1 LRQSGCLFSLLL
13 LPILALLHK
22 RRNREQLQW
31 LMAIETLPAD
41 PALEPLAWAHPIV
54 REWFL
59 SKFGSAT
66 EPQIAGWPAVLR
78 GEPTLI
84 SAPTGS
90 GKTLAAFLV
99 CIDKLLRAAI
109 EGRLAAHTHVVYI
122 SPLKA
127 LSNDVQKN
135 LDGPLAEIQQLAMQ
149 RGYLCPEIRTG
160 VRTGDTLT
168 KHRLAMLKHPPHILV
183 TTPESLYILLTAG
196 KSRLNLTRVQTVIV
210 DEIHA
215 IAGNKRGAHLA
226 LSLERL
232 DALVCGE
239 NHLAPGAM
247 LTGLSTPPQRI
258 GLSATQNPIELVAA
272 FLTGANHP
280 GAPSSATPGPERA
293 VFARLGGTAS
303 SSPKVGPQKVGCPI
317 HDDGLIVGMSGKSQS
332 LAGHR
337 PPATIIQVGQRRTL
351 DLAIEVPSAELTSI
365 TSTAMWE
372 EIYDKLAALAEQHRS
387 TLVFVNT
394 RRLVERLSFELSE
407 RLGPTLGPDAVAA
420 HHGSLSRTLRLDAE
434 QRLKSGQCRILI
446 ATASLELGIDI
457 GTVDL
462 VCQIATTR
470 AVAVAMQRVGRAGH
484 WRGAIPKGR
493 FFATTRDDLLEQA
506 ALLRKMVAGELD
518 QLQVPEQPIDVLM
531 QQIVATVGAE
541 SWSEDALFH
550 VLRRAWPYRN
560 LTPDQYEEVLALL
573 HNGIENSRGRY
584 GAYILR
590 DRVQGHL
597 HARRGSRSIAI
608 SNGGAIP
615 DTSIFA
621 VMLQPENVQIA
632 TLDEHFAVESS
643 PGDVVLL
650 GNTSWRIQRIDP
662 AGKVLVEDA
671 HGAPPSIP
679 FWEGEAPQRTS
690 VLSDAV
696 SDLRTEIDTR
706 TSNVTPSTILGT
718 PSLIH
723 PLESGTP
730 SLIHP
735 LESGTPGLIH
745 PLESGTPGLI
755 HPLESGTPG
764 LQARVSYP
772 SDTDGA
778 LAPGVCSPEHT
789 DESPQAQLAETLAF
803 LQRECF
809 LNHSAALQ
817 LITYIVHG
825 RAVLGAVPT
834 KTTLIAERFFD
845 EGGGQ
850 QLILHAPFGG
860 RINKAWGLAL
870 RKRFCRGFNFE
881 LQAAATDNG
890 INISLAEQHSF
901 PLADVF
907 HFLTTLTATTLLE
920 QACIPSPLFKNR
932 WRWAAGRSLQLLRM
946 QKGKRVAPQIQRTRS
961 DDLLA
966 SVFPHASACPETM
979 TGDIEIPDHPLVR
992 EVMKD
997 TLTEAMDIEGLL
1009 EVLQG
1014 INDGTIRC
1022 IAVDTPIPSLFAH
1035 ELINAMPYAFLDPED
1050 AAGRRARAVRTRGNV
1065 PSRLPEA
1072 PGRLDPAAIATIRTQ
1087 LWPDLRDEHELH
1099 DLLLQLIALP
1109 ITFLE
1114 TLGAPGPDSRTRDRN
1129 STQHWPLFFDRLA
1142 QQGRAHCIDIE
1153 GHPFWIA
1160 TERLPEA
1167 ALLWPDLSLPPTA
1180 SPPDRSAAEWR
1191 DPCISLAAAT
1201 NSGAPP
1207 LASEMWEA
1215 TTPAAPKPSASPRTT
1230 ATLTLTQGWLQL
1242 LGPTTAEHL
1251 AALTHL
1257 APSDI
1262 LQSLL
1267 TMELQGLALR
1277 GVFEH
1282 PAPAAD
1288 APTTPASA
1296 ETEWCERRI
1305 LQRIHRLTLGTLR
1318 KQVEPVTPAVFMRWL
1333 LDWHHLAPNPESTHQ
1348 LTGEE
1353 GVLAAIEQL
1362 EGFEAPAIEWER
1374 TLLPARVADYDP
1386 RWLDNL
1392 CLAGVLAWGRISP
1405 HPAWSSSGSSTV
1417 PTPTPSSAPAV
1428 TLHPDTPSPGSLHP
1442 GTPRLQPRVSYPSER
1457 EGALAPEVC
1466 LSSAPPRTAPRRVIP
1481 TTAAPI
1487 TFYLRESSE
1496 WLHHAFASKSVDETT
1511 LTQSLSAEA
1520 QTIRTLLREHGA
1532 AFTADLQRLSNL
1544 TKLQTTTALWE
1555 LATAG
1560 LASADGF
1567 DQLRAMMDPRRKSLA
1582 IAQTPATSLRKRAAA
1597 RTTAGRWSLLSGAQ
1611 LSGAQPLPQPATTP
1625 GAPRLASETWASQD
1639 AQAATQS
1646 AIAHARRTD
1655 AALDAHARIL
1665 LCRYG
1670 VLFRELLTR
1679 ESNAPRWRDL
1689 LPILRRLEARGEI
1702 RGGRFVSGPFGEQ
1715 YALPEAVDSL
1725 RKARKQH
1732 EARAGAHSPDSP
1744 EPPITVAAAD
1754 PLNLAGILVPGERI
1768 PAIPGRTVTFL
1779 NGSVVEE
1786 TPTSEAPA
1794 KPIRAPRTRSVA
1806 ALLRAEALA
1815 TRTPQPTASPGLF
1828 S

>member
-1 LRQSGCLFSLLL
+1 M
-13 LPILALLHK
+13 PAPLA
-22 RRNREQLQW
+22 
-31 LMAIETLPAD
+31 PAAHSTTD
-41 PALEPLAWAHPIV
+41 PALAWAHPIV
-54 REWFL
+54 QEWFL
-59 SKFGSAT
+59 AKFGSPT
-66 EPQIAGWPAVLR
+66 EPQIAGWPAILR
-78 GEPTLI
+78 GDPTLI

-90 GKTLAAFLV
+90 GKTLSAFLV

-127 LSNDVQKN
+127 LSNDIQKN
-135 LDGPLAEIQQLAMQ
+135 LDAPLAEIQQLAIA

-168 KHRLAMLKHPPHILV
+168 KHRTAMLKHPPHILV

-196 KSRLNLTRVQTVIV
+196 KSRQNLTRVQTVIV

-215 IAGNKRGAHLA
+215 IADDKRGAHLA

-239 NHLAPGAM
+239 NHLTPGAM
-247 LTGLSTPPQRI
+247 LTGLNTPPQRI

-272 FLTGANHP
+272 FLTGTDSGN
-280 GAPSSATPGPERA
+280 PSSA
-293 VFARLGGTAS
+293 TAS
-303 SSPKVGPQKVGCPI
+303 SSPKVGSQDANKVDSQDAGCRI
-317 HDDGLIVGMSGKSQS
+317 HADGLIVGMGGKAQS
-332 LAGHR
+332 PTSHQTTSTSASHQTVGMGFSPYNTGPEYQGALTPEGTR

-365 TSTAMWE
+365 TSIAMWE

-394 RRLVERLSFELSE
+394 RKLVEKISFELSN
-407 RLGPTLGPDAVAA
+407 RLGEDAVAA

-434 QRLKSGQCRILI
+434 QRLKSGEIKILI

-518 QLQVPEQPIDVLM
+518 RLEIPEAPIDVLM

-541 SWSEDALFH
+541 SWREDALYN
-550 VLRRAWPYRN
+550 VIRRAYPYRN
-560 LTPDQYEEVLALL
+560 LTPEHYEELLALL

-632 TLDEHFAVESS
+632 TLDEHFAVDSS
-643 PGDVVLL
+643 PGDVILL
-650 GNTSWRIQRIDP
+650 GNTSWRIQRVDP
-662 AGKVLVEDA
+662 NGKVLVEDA

-690 VLSDAV
+690 VLCDGV
-696 SDLRTEIDTR
+696 SDLRHEIDQR
-706 TSNVTPSTILGT
+706 TSNLTPSMLLGVSPAILPGDPSSATASSSPKVGSHDPQSQLLDTI
-718 PSLIH
+718 
-723 PLESGTP
+723 
-730 SLIHP
+730 
-735 LESGTPGLIH
+735 
-745 PLESGTPGLI
+745 
-755 HPLESGTPG
+755 
-764 LQARVSYP
+764 
-772 SDTDGA
+772 
-778 LAPGVCSPEHT
+778 
-789 DESPQAQLAETLAF
+789 AF
-803 LQRECF
+803 LQRECY

-834 KTTLIAERFFD
+834 KQTIIAERFFD

-860 RINKAWGLAL
+860 RLNKAWGLAL

-907 HFLTTLTATTLLE
+907 HFLTTLTARELLE
-920 QACIPSPLFKNR
+920 QASIASPLFKNR

-946 QKGKRVAPQIQRTRS
+946 SKGKRVAPQIQRTRS

-997 TLTEAMDIEGLL
+997 TLTEAMDLEGLL
-1009 EVLQG
+1009 EILQG
-1014 INDGTIRC
+1014 IADNTITC
-1022 IAVDTPIPSLFAH
+1022 IAVDTPIPSVFAH
-1035 ELINAMPYAFLDPED
+1035 ELINAMPYAYLDPED
-1050 AAGRRARAVRTRGNV
+1050 AAARRARAVSTRGNV

-1072 PGRLDPAAIATIRTQ
+1072 PGRLDPAAIATVRTQ

-1109 ITFLE
+1109 ADALWE
-1114 TLGAPGPDSRTRDRN
+1114 SSGNSRSGAPSMTMASSSAWVGLQNAAPANTR
-1129 STQHWPLFFDRLA
+1129 HWSLFFNRLTE
-1142 QQGRAHCIDIE
+1142 QGRAHCIEID
-1153 GHPFWIA
+1153 GQPMWIA

-1167 ALLWPDLSLPPTA
+1167 ATLWP
-1180 SPPDRSAAEWR
+1180 E
-1191 DPCISLAAAT
+1191 
-1201 NSGAPP
+1201 P
-1207 LASEMWEA
+1207 LASRRHPEA
-1215 TTPAAPKPSASPRTT
+1215 KPKDPRISPVEPPMPGAPSSATASSSPKVGPQE
-1230 ATLTLTQGWLQL
+1230 AHLTLTQGYLQL
-1242 LGPTTAEHL
+1242 LGPTTSTHL
-1251 AALTHL
+1251 ATLTHL
-1257 APSDI
+1257 NPRDI
-1262 LQSLL
+1262 HQSLL
-1267 TMELQGLALR
+1267 TIEMQGLSLR

-1282 PAPAAD
+1282 PAPPAD
-1288 APTTPASA
+1288 APH

-1305 LQRIHRLTLGTLR
+1305 LQRIHRLTLGSLR
-1318 KQVEPVTPAVFMRWL
+1318 KQVEPVTPAIFMRWL
-1333 LDWHHLAPNPESTHQ
+1333 LDWHHLAPQTQ

-1353 GVLAAIEQL
+1353 AVLAAIEQL

-1374 TLLPARVADYDP
+1374 TLLPSRVANYNP
-1386 RWLDNL
+1386 QWLDNL
-1392 CLAGVLAWGRISP
+1392 CLAGVIAWGRISP
-1405 HPAWSSSGSSTV
+1405 HPAWSAGEGTAPRRVIPSTDALKG
-1417 PTPTPSSAPAV
+1417 TGFSPSVSA
-1428 TLHPDTPSPGSLHP
+1428 S
-1442 GTPRLQPRVSYPSER
+1442 QQ

-1466 LSSAPPRTAPRRVIP
+1466 LSSASARTAPRRVIP

-1487 TFYLRESSE
+1487 TFYLRESSD
-1496 WLHHAFASKSVDETT
+1496 WLHHALAAKCVDETI
-1511 LTQSLSAEA
+1511 LTQSLSPEA
-1520 QTIRTLLREHGA
+1520 QTIRTFLREHGA
-1532 AFTADLQRLSNL
+1532 AFTADLQRLSGL

-1567 DQLRAMMDPRRKSLA
+1567 DQLRSMMDPRRKSA
-1582 IAQTPATSLRKRAAA
+1582 ATSPHPATSLRKRAAA
-1597 RTTAGRWSLLSGAQ
+1597 RTTAGRWSLL
-1611 LSGAQPLPQPATTP
+1611 QPTDIP
-1625 GAPRLASETWASQD
+1625 GAPSSATALSSPKVGSQQ
-1639 AQAATQS
+1639 AQAA
-1646 AIAHARRTD
+1646 AITHAKQLD

-1679 ESNAPRWRDL
+1679 EANAPKWRDL

-1725 RKARKQH
+1725 RIARTQH
-1732 EARAGAHSPDSP
+1732 TARAT
-1744 EPPITVAAAD
+1744 EPAITVAAAD
-1754 PLNLAGILVPGERI
+1754 PLNLAGILVPGDRVS
-1768 PAIPGRTVTFL
+1768 AIPGRTVSFL
-1779 NGSVVEE
+1779 NGVTVEENISLKTE
-1786 TPTSEAPA
+1786 TPTKPPRPA
-1794 KPIRAPRTRSVA
+1794 RTRSISDM
-1806 ALLRAEALA
+1806 LRAEALA
-1815 TRTPQPTASPGLF
+1815 TRAQQPTASPGLF